1 MNETV
6 VVGAALLIL
15 LGAVAF
21 YLYSRI
27 TYVENKI
34 RTVESVIMDIK
45 MTLDMMV
52 SEEGPEGAAPVMPLQ
67 GGEGRPQPSAAAP
80 VFVPMPAEDDE
91 AAPAAPAP
99 LSEESF
105 YSSVLEKVEDL
116 PGVEVLSE
124 QEGGDAG
131 AAAAEPNYDVMSRAD
146 LVAEAERRGLRI
158 PKRTGRGEI
167 ISLLRKTPA
176 PLNRGDDQ
184 GAVSSQDGN
193 GIQSASV
200 DNSSMGVG
208 LEQDEAAD
216 QGLDAALGPSA

>member
-34 RTVESVIMDIK
+34 RTIESVIMDIK

-52 SEEGPEGAAPVMPLQ
+52 SEEGPEGAGPVMPLQ
-67 GGEGRPQPSAAAP
+67 GGEGRPQPTAAP

-91 AAPAAPAP
+91 TEAPAAPAP

-124 QEGGDAG
+124 QEGSSGSPV
-131 AAAAEPNYDVMSRAD
+131 AEPNYDVMSRAD

-176 PLNRGDDQ
+176 PLNRADDQ

-193 GIQSASV
+193 VLQGASV
-200 DNSSMGVG
+200 DNSNLGVG
-208 LEQDEAAD
+208 LEQDEEAD